1 MQFICNQCDVRML
14 SQGAQNPGKG
24 YMEIKFLCPTCKNIC
39 KFLANPGEVGL
50 IKAFN
55 NWERG
60 EALFK
65 TIYNLVTENLSH
77 EIDQVIPE
85 NKSMQPDIFEDL
97 NWQYEKSNWI
107 VIHPGSFV
115 FNTRFR
121 GEYSHDYNEDM
132 KRKLKAREITID
144 KGFNIGKFPV
154 TQIQWSHVM
163 EGKALNTKLNHND
176 PKSRTP
182 MVNISWDDCQE
193 FIKTLNSFSENNQFR
208 LPTEMEW
215 EYACKSGTK
224 SSWSFGEN
232 RNDVPKF
239 AWYID
244 SNSSTNNQTP
254 IEVGLKPP
262 NPWGI
267 YDMLGNVFEWCQDLY
282 GTKNSNDKIN
292 QKDLLDPDIKTT
304 TTRIVRGGYFRYFPG
319 STSSDSRSARLS
331 TDRQPSIGLRLVKT
345 L

>member
-24 YMEIKFLCPTCKNIC
+24 YMEIKFLCPNCQNIC

-60 EALFK
+60 QALHK
-65 TIYNLVTENLSH
+65 IIYNLVTENLSH

-85 NKSMQPDIFEDL
+85 HKSMQPDIFEDL

-115 FNTRFR
+115 FN
-121 GEYSHDYNEDM
+121 GDM

-176 PKSRTP
+176 PKS
-182 MVNISWDDCQE
+182 
-193 FIKTLNSFSENNQFR
+193 
-208 LPTEMEW
+208 
-215 EYACKSGTK
+215 
-224 SSWSFGEN
+224 
-232 RNDVPKF
+232 
-239 AWYID
+239 
-244 SNSSTNNQTP
+244 
-254 IEVGLKPP
+254 
-262 NPWGI
+262 
-267 YDMLGNVFEWCQDLY
+267 
-282 GTKNSNDKIN
+282 
-292 QKDLLDPDIKTT
+292 
-304 TTRIVRGGYFRYFPG
+304 
-319 STSSDSRSARLS
+319 
-331 TDRQPSIGLRLVKT
+331 
-345 L
+345 